1 MKSHSLTLSC
11 AGLALVLAAAAA
23 QAAGLP
29 AERQAGS
36 VSYVTGGVSDEEAN
50 AFKQMS
56 HSYPLS
62 IELVQKQVGRNEFT
76 ADAHVRVIDHSG
88 AAVLDAKADGPFMLV
103 RVPPGEYRVQATL
116 NGRTVESGPVKVGAN
131 GSAQATLAFPTKT
144 D

>member
-1 MKSHSLTLSC
+1 M
-11 AGLALVLAAAAA
+11 ALALATAAA

-29 AERQAGS
+29 AEKQAGS
-36 VSYVTGGVSDEEAN
+36 VTYVTGGVSDDEAN

-76 ADAHVRVIDHSG
+76 ADANVKVIDRSG
-88 AAVLDAKADGPFMLV
+88 AVVLDAKADGPYMLV

-116 NGRTVESGPVKVGAN
+116 NGRTVESKPVHVGA
-131 GSAQATLAFPTKT
+131 GGTAQAMLAFPVKT